1 MTYDAKGVVMRLDGL
16 REATAKAA
24 ASQKLST
31 RLSKGEKRNRKRM
44 AEVAAVYDLTPAP
57 RTVADILPDHGEREA
72 ARPAPVAAGKWL
84 SASVTHDAAAV
95 IAAGFDETARR
106 DRHHTRVW
114 VALVDGNSHQIERI
128 RAEAKAPDDGRAAG
142 AREISHRS

>member
-1 MTYDAKGVVMRLDGL
+1 
-16 REATAKAA
+16 
-24 ASQKLST
+24 
-31 RLSKGEKRNRKRM
+31 M

-128 RAEAKAPDDGRAAG
+128 RAEAKARKVSVSIVVDFIHVLEYVWKAAWCFYPE
-142 AREISHRS
+142 ADPAAETWVRTRPAPSS